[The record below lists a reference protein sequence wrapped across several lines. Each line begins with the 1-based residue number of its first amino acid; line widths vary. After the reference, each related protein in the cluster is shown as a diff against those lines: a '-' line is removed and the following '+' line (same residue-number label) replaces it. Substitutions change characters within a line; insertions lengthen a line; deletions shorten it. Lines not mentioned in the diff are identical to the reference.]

1 MKIDELFPMRWE
13 HSSILIL
20 SKVIAVSYIIK
31 IFLELLLFC
40 LFAAYVA
47 LIYID
52 TGVAIVRAP
61 VIIYKVN
68 LFVSVL
74 KYIAVD
80 DDGDVNDFDVLMM
93 MMMFVMMM
101 AMLLEV

>member
-1 MKIDELFPMRWE
+1 MNCFQCAGSIPAFSYCQRLLLF
-13 HSSILIL
+13 
-20 SKVIAVSYIIK
+20 SYIIK

-52 TGVAIVRAP
+52 TDVAIVRAP
-61 VIIYKVN
+61 VIIYKAN

-93 MMMFVMMM
+93 MLT